1 MTAEKPTLVAV
12 RMKGR
17 AEIFE
22 FPTREAAEQFVEDV
36 KRVGSTAFATAVA
49 IDKED
54 APHERLP
61 QLPRG

>member
-1 MTAEKPTLVAV
+1 MPAEKPTLVAV

-17 AEIFE
+17 ADIYE
-22 FPTREAAEQFVEDV
+22 FPTREAAELFLDDV
-36 KRVGSTAFATAVA
+36 RRLCPSADTAVA